1 MRQGILVLAKDPSI
15 LLGLLRAADL
25 IVILLVGIAAYEFRH
40 DEWAMPTQYWVGIAL
55 ACILT
60 AQIFHFGGIYRYDNF
75 RHLMRNM
82 ARLAPLWVAVGVGL
96 ASAAFF
102 SKTSEDFSRLWAG
115 TWFLGTYA
123 GFFLI
128 RIPVAVL
135 FYVWR
140 RRGYL
145 ARTTVIVGANDNAR
159 RLITHLERTQDHG
172 LKVLGM
178 FDDRVTRVPRGIEH
192 VPLLGTVDD
201 LMQYLRRHNVDQ
213 IIITLPWHAEERLMN
228 LMAKLR
234 TAPTDIT
241 LAPDHVAYRL
251 IDRRVHQFAGLPM
264 ITVAE
269 RPLGGWS
276 YFVKAIE
283 DRVLAVIA
291 MILFLPAMLVISLLI
306 RLDSPGPALFRQP
319 RYGFNNNIFNV
330 YKFRTMYQGPPPGL
344 AAPLPEGSAVAER
357 AGIGGLAQATREDP
371 RVTRIGRFLRRTSLD
386 ELPQIFNVLRGEMSM
401 VGPRPHAIA
410 HNEEFAKIIDQYMGR
425 HRVKP
430 GITGWAQINGL
441 RGETDTPEK
450 MERRVQADLY
460 YIENWSIWLDMRIL
474 FRTLFVGFVNENA
487 Y

>member
-25 IVILLVGIAAYEFRH
+25 LVILVVGVAAYQFRH
-40 DEWAMPTQYWVGIAL
+40 DEWAMPTQYWVGVAL

-60 AQIFHFGGIYRYDNF
+60 AQIFHIGGIYRYENF
-75 RHLMRNM
+75 RRLSRNM

-96 ASAAFF
+96 AAAAFF

-115 TWFLGTYA
+115 TWFVSTYCA
-123 GFFLI
+123 FFVV
-128 RIPVAVL
+128 RMPVAIL
-135 FYVWR
+135 FYIWR

-145 ARTTVIVGANDNAR
+145 ARNTVIVGANENAR
-159 RLITHLERTQDHG
+159 RLISHLERTQDHG

-192 VPLLGTVDD
+192 VPLLGTVED
-201 LMQYLRRHNVDQ
+201 LMHYLRRNTVDQ
-213 IIITLPWHAEERLMN
+213 IIITLPWNAEERLMS
-228 LMAKLR
+228 LMEKLR

-276 YFVKAIE
+276 YFVKALE
-283 DRVLAVIA
+283 DRILAAVA
-291 MILFLPAMLVISLLI
+291 MILFAPVMLIISILI
-306 RLDSPGPALFRQP
+306 RMDSPGPALFRQP
-319 RYGFNNNIFNV
+319 RYGFNNNIFSV
-330 YKFRTMYQGPPPGL
+330 YKFRTMYQGPPPDRL
-344 AAPLPEGSAVAER
+344 SPAAADPAPES
-357 AGIGGLAQATREDP
+357 IGGVAQAQRNDP

-430 GITGWAQINGL
+430 GITGWAQIHGL

>member
-1 MRQGILVLAKDPSI
+1 
-15 LLGLLRAADL
+15 
-25 IVILLVGIAAYEFRH
+25 
-40 DEWAMPTQYWVGIAL
+40 
-55 ACILT
+55 
-60 AQIFHFGGIYRYDNF
+60 
-75 RHLMRNM
+75 
-82 ARLAPLWVAVGVGL
+82 
-96 ASAAFF
+96 
-102 SKTSEDFSRLWAG
+102 
-115 TWFLGTYA
+115 
-123 GFFLI
+123 
-128 RIPVAVL
+128 
-135 FYVWR
+135 
-140 RRGYL
+140 
-145 ARTTVIVGANDNAR
+145 
-159 RLITHLERTQDHG
+159 
-172 LKVLGM
+172 
-178 FDDRVTRVPRGIEH
+178 
-192 VPLLGTVDD
+192 
-201 LMQYLRRHNVDQ
+201 
-213 IIITLPWHAEERLMN
+213 MN

-344 AAPLPEGSAVAER
+344 AAPPPEGQAIAGEA
-357 AGIGGLAQATREDP
+357 AGIGGLAQATRQDP

>member
-25 IVILLVGIAAYEFRH
+25 LVILLVGIAAYEFRH

-115 TWFLGTYA
+115 TWFLATYFA
-123 GFFLI
+123 FFLI

-159 RLITHLERTQDHG
+159 RLITHLEHTQDHG

-213 IIITLPWHAEERLMN
+213 IIITLPWH
-228 LMAKLR
+228 
-234 TAPTDIT
+234 DC
-241 LAPDHVAYRL
+241 
-251 IDRRVHQFAGLPM
+251 
-264 ITVAE
+264 
-269 RPLGGWS
+269 
-276 YFVKAIE
+276 
-283 DRVLAVIA
+283 
-291 MILFLPAMLVISLLI
+291 LL
-306 RLDSPGPALFRQP
+306 
-319 RYGFNNNIFNV
+319 
-330 YKFRTMYQGPPPGL
+330 
-344 AAPLPEGSAVAER
+344 
-357 AGIGGLAQATREDP
+357 
-371 RVTRIGRFLRRTSLD
+371 
-386 ELPQIFNVLRGEMSM
+386 
-401 VGPRPHAIA
+401 
-410 HNEEFAKIIDQYMGR
+410 
-425 HRVKP
+425 
-430 GITGWAQINGL
+430 
-441 RGETDTPEK
+441 
-450 MERRVQADLY
+450 
-460 YIENWSIWLDMRIL
+460 
-474 FRTLFVGFVNENA
+474 
-487 Y
+487 